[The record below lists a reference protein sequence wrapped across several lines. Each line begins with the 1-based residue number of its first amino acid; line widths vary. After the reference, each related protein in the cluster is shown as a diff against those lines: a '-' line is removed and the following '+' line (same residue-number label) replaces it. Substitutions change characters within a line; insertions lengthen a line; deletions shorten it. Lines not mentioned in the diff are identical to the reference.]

1 MTRTLIA
8 ELALILRILFRQPGF
23 WVPTV
28 LFPAMLYGF
37 FGANMAAAGGMGAYA
52 MASFAV
58 YAVVGVGFYQFGV
71 TVAQDRENPFTVWQ
85 RTLPGHAAAPW
96 IARVAAALL
105 FVLVAVALVL
115 VAAWLIAGV
124 TLSVESYARLGGACA
139 LAAIPAVLMGTAL
152 GSVASS
158 RAAVPLA
165 NLLFLPL
172 AYLGGLWVPPIALP
186 TAIATL
192 SVWTPTR
199 AMGEIAWA
207 AMDGRAL
214 PGRYLAV
221 LAGWTLL
228 AAAITWAA
236 QRRNAR
242 ALFG

>member
-1 MTRTLIA
+1 MTRVLA
-8 ELALILRILFRQPGF
+8 SELALTLRILFRQPGF

-28 LFPAMLYGF
+28 LFPAMLYAF
-37 FGANMAAAGGMGAYA
+37 FGANIAAAGRMGAYA

-96 IARVAAALL
+96 IARVVASLV
-105 FVLVAVALVL
+105 FVIIAVALVL
-115 VAAWLIAGV
+115 VSAWLIAGIS
-124 TLSVESYARLGGACA
+124 LDAAAYLRLGLACL
-139 LAAIPAVLMGTAL
+139 LAAVTAVLMGTAL
-152 GSVASS
+152 GSLASS

-165 NLLFLPL
+165 NLVFLPL
-172 AYLGGLWVPPIALP
+172 SYLGGLWVPPVALP
-186 TAIATL
+186 SGIAAL

-214 PGRYLAV
+214 PARFLLV
-221 LAGWTLL
+221 LAGWTAL
-228 AAAITWAA
+228 AGGVTWLA
-236 QRRNAR
+236 QRRNSR

>member
-172 AYLGGLWVPPIALP
+172 AYLGGLWVPPVALP

-228 AAAITWAA
+228 ATAITWAA

>member
-1 MTRTLIA
+1 MIRILKS
-8 ELALILRILFRQPGF
+8 ELGLTLRILFRQPGF

-28 LFPAMLYGF
+28 LFPAMLYSF
-37 FGANMAAAGGMGAYA
+37 FGASMASGGQGAYA

-85 RTLPGHAAAPW
+85 RTLPGNAAMPW
-96 IARVAAALL
+96 VARVVASLI
-105 FVLVAVALVL
+105 FVMVAVGLVL
-115 VAAWLIAGV
+115 IAAWLIGGV
-124 TLSVESYARLGGACA
+124 TVSGAAYTRLAGACA
-139 LAAIPAVLMGTAL
+139 MAAVPATLMGTAL

-165 NLLFLPL
+165 NLIFLPL
-172 AYLGGLWVPPIALP
+172 SYLGGLWVPPIALP
-186 TAIATL
+186 SGINAL

-207 AMDGRAL
+207 AMDGRAI
-214 PGRYLAV
+214 PTRFLAV
-221 LAGWTLL
+221 VLGWALL
-228 AAAITWAA
+228 SGAITWLA